1 MTEQGLSLYELN
13 ALVREAIEGEM
24 NREYWVRAELSE
36 IRESR
41 GHCYMELVDSGEARY
56 EGSIVAKASAKC
68 WKNTWMMLR
77 PHFERVTGQP
87 MRAGMQVLLKV
98 YPQFHE
104 LFGFSWIV
112 TDINPEFTVGDMAR
126 KRQEIINQLKAE
138 GVFDLQ
144 RSLHLPLFCQNIA
157 VISSATAAGYGDFV
171 NQLENNPY
179 GFHFNITLFPAV
191 MQGEQVEQSIIAAL
205 EEIYSSCSAPHS
217 SFPEY
222 DCVVIIRGGGATTDL
237 SGFDTLALAEN
248 VANFPL
254 PIITGIGHERD
265 ESILDMIAFRRE
277 KTPTAVASF
286 LIQHLLDI
294 DTFLT
299 NAQERIMRSVSQ
311 RMDVERQQLNNY
323 SVQLPLLIQG
333 ILLRARHRLDLLEQ
347 RAESADPTKLL
358 QRGYSMTLHNGRIVR
373 NAKELSPGD
382 TIETRLAEGT
392 ITSEVTA

>member
-205 EEIYSSCSAPHS
+205 EEIYSSCSAPHF

-311 RMDVERQQLNNY
+311 RMDVERQRLNNY